1 MSECEVNKMRKSHNT
16 EITLRKFSLRERYE
30 EFLTNSVRLKQQLV
44 EANSEKQLQEVLE
57 ELETFLKQVRQGVNL
72 TQLYGWVGDL
82 RGEIY
87 SLRMGDSTRSELA
100 ELMEKMNQRIRQLID
115 EEMKKDRIKRIRNF
129 LNECANH
136 ADEIVEILGEDNSF
150 FG

>member
-1 MSECEVNKMRKSHNT
+1 MSECEVNKTQDFHNT
-16 EITLRKFSLRERYE
+16 EITLRKVSLRERYE
-30 EFLTNSVRLKQQLV
+30 DCLKSSIGLKQQVLEV
-44 EANSEKQLQEVLE
+44 TTEKQLQEVLE
-57 ELETFLKQVRQGVNL
+57 KLETFLKQVRQGVNL

-82 RGEIY
+82 RGEICA
-87 SLRMGDSTRSELA
+87 LRMGDSTRSELA
-100 ELMEKMNQRIRQLID
+100 ELMEEMNHRIRQLID